1 MSDAD
6 RERNELSDYP
16 GVALSLAECALVLLP
31 HQTAVVSFSTAAAA
45 ELQDALDA
53 CRGFVVV
60 PSSVTS
66 PSWHAPDC
74 LARVVARSLD
84 QKQVVL
90 AIRGLCRA
98 ETTQRYALPAG
109 RELLKVR
116 LLPDRLAEVP
126 TIHRDNRR
134 REILEAASE
143 LIPGPLPMAVTSW
156 LLDRVPL
163 GTLCDLV
170 AESARDSSESLHDRD
185 VEARSDAVLAALR
198 HRARRL
204 RGEPEARGP
213 VGSSLPSFSEN

>member
-6 RERNELSDYP
+6 RERNDLSDYR

-31 HQTAVVSFSTAAAA
+31 HQTAVVSFSTTAGQ
-45 ELQDALDA
+45 ELLDALDA
-53 CRGFVVV
+53 CRGYVVV
-60 PSSVTS
+60 PSSLAS
-66 PSWHAPDC
+66 SSWHAPDC
-74 LARVVARSLD
+74 LACIVARSLE
-84 QKQVVL
+84 KMQVVL

-98 ETTQRYALPAG
+98 ETTQRYGLPAG
-109 RELLKVR
+109 RELHKVR
-116 LLPDRLAEVP
+116 LLPDHLAEVP
-126 TIHRDNRR
+126 SIHRDNRR

-170 AESARDSSESLHDRD
+170 AETARASSESLHARD
-185 VEARSDAVLAALR
+185 VEVRSDALLAALR

-204 RGEPEARGP
+204 RRDPEARAHG
-213 VGSSLPSFSEN
+213 GGTLPSFSAN